1 MRLLF
6 SITWL
11 VCCGVIFTLP
21 SIFEDSG
28 RNPSGTF
35 PLDGANNNAI
45 RYQYLVYPKIH
56 YTEFEE
62 VRRELPNLTKS
73 IEKYAVNE
81 AEQTRLKD
89 SLIDFANPIEYTVLP
104 PKANP
109 CSEIV
114 SRYEAH
120 AAALKRALR
129 PYWNGNGSTICNEI
143 IVTVVDHESDQ
154 HLDFKAVKRET
165 GRVLIL
171 NNNGGALAQIILWRD
186 DKTKLKSAFV
196 QPLDPA
202 IDIGSGFSIMP
213 LDWPRLASHRGGIKS
228 VDEFRI
234 PADSFVR
241 NNLKSKGQ
249 MHSRCNSQ
257 LLSLKFRDSWGRM
270 ASAQWCYGD
279 SFPKTLE
286 NEHYFAY
293 RMEEW

>member
-1 MRLLF
+1 LRLLF

-11 VCCGVIFTLP
+11 VCCGVLFTLP
-21 SIFEDSG
+21 SLFDDSG

-35 PLDGANNNAI
+35 PLDGTNNNAI

-56 YTEFEE
+56 HTEYEQ
-62 VRRELPNLTKS
+62 VRRELPVIAKS

-81 AEQTRLKD
+81 TELVKLKD
-89 SLIDFANPIEYTVLP
+89 SLIDFGNPIEYTVLP
-104 PKANP
+104 PRANP

-129 PYWNGNGSTICNEI
+129 PYWSGNGSTICNEI
-143 IVTVVDHESDQ
+143 IVTVVDSDSDQ

-171 NNNGGALAQIILWRD
+171 NDNGGALAQIILWRD

-196 QPLDPA
+196 QPLDPI

-213 LDWPRLASHRGGIKS
+213 LDWPRLIAHRQDIKS
-228 VDEFRI
+228 VEEFRI
-234 PADSFVR
+234 PSDSFVR

-249 MHSRCNSQ
+249 LHTRCNSQ
-257 LLSLKFRDSWGRM
+257 QLSLKFRDSWGRT

-286 NEHYFAY
+286 NEHYFAF
-293 RMEEW
+293 RVEE